1 MAVADKAAGPAFVAA
16 VAAVAA
22 AVAVDSFAAAVV
34 DSFTAAADCSPHYLL
49 PSVPLLSTLD

>member
-1 MAVADKAAGPAFVAA
+1 MAVADKADGPAF
-16 VAAVAA
+16 A